1 MKSEVEVAAIRKNLS
16 ENIKKN
22 TEHSKAMKPPMA
34 RMLAAIVAIAT
45 VLRSL
50 FIAAQM
56 DAVAA
61 ISITIPAHKGNMF
74 QAMFLEF

>member
-1 MKSEVEVAAIRKNLS
+1 
-16 ENIKKN
+16 
-22 TEHSKAMKPPMA
+22 MA
-34 RMLAAIVAIAT
+34 SAIVTIAT

-74 QAMFLEF
+74 QAIVVVF

>member
-1 MKSEVEVAAIRKNLS
+1 
-16 ENIKKN
+16 
-22 TEHSKAMKPPMA
+22 MKPPIA
-34 RMLAAIVAIAT
+34 RMATDIVAIAT

-50 FIAAQM
+50 FIAAHV

-74 QAMFLEF
+74 QAIILSEDPL

>member
-1 MKSEVEVAAIRKNLS
+1 
-16 ENIKKN
+16 
-22 TEHSKAMKPPMA
+22 
-34 RMLAAIVAIAT
+34 MLAAIVAIAT

-74 QAMFLEF
+74 QAIFFV